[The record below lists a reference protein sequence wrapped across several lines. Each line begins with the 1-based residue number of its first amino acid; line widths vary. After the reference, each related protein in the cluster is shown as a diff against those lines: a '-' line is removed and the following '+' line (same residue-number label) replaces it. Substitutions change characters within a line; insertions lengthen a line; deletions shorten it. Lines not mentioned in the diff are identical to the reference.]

1 MTHPMTAFM
10 AFYHA
15 NKTEDW
21 TCNNLVEYYRDKSE
35 TKDWKK
41 VLDWI
46 KKDLIRVTRNA
57 APHCA
62 VNLTQISDV
71 QHHDLFMNIDFKFQ
85 KALSSESSPD
95 IRKYFSQIRSEQN
108 EQDQRPRTPEHRI
121 YSSGASDAFVTPWNR
136 EDKSD
141 NDESQE
147 LCDSDSDPISDHKL
161 PDELSEELKGLNAS
175 ELSIRNTLLEIFHQ
189 NQFKDLKLVKTL
201 MSSNFLNGI
210 IDVSD
215 ANFKKMI
222 LSELIKLNEG
232 QQWFDK
238 VLSKHTWVLTPEFIN
253 YCNQFTDDVCNRM
266 QLPTLV
272 RKSFVTG
279 RFDPFVHEGHDIV
292 QDIMKHFSVRLEAP
306 CNINSKASKLERTYA
321 IDTIIYIMNR
331 IFRMH
336 FDVLDGNWIEILI
349 GDTKSHKIDG
359 VLKAFQTKKFR
370 QTIIIIEFS
379 HGQYASADKETDD
392 QVKLSRNAKRILN
405 KLIDRVSCEH
415 ARVYTIQSINGNIN
429 IKYMVRPL
437 PSIYLYEEFV
447 SIKIPTTFD
456 DMEEFAKS
464 MSTLMDFQTDVLRTV
479 KLMNKKPVEDKKVYK
494 SEVKTTPKKKKDHNN
509 ISPSYPD
516 SPCPGSPGEDLI

>member
-46 KKDLIRVTRNA
+46 KKDLIRVRISTISQLN
-57 APHCA
+57 
-62 VNLTQISDV
+62 NLTGSSTQNFDNCRISSGKRDRE
-71 QHHDLFMNIDFKFQ
+71 KTESASTRSKK

-479 KLMNKKPVEDKKVYK
+479 KLMNKKPVEDKKTHLVLDHL
-494 SEVKTTPKKKKDHNN
+494 VK
-509 ISPSYPD
+509 I
-516 SPCPGSPGEDLI
+516 